1 MIKDISNMKIQGI
14 LANKIYDKTY
24 KNIVKESLKSE
35 EFIISGN
42 EKYIKGDKVSIDR
55 ILVDYNFIGVIDD
68 GDSLSLPNS
77 NNNKNS
83 GVINIKVNNKNIKLF
98 NTDKKAYKSNY
109 IQTSYVLDNKKV
121 NKTPNLVYLYK
132 EFQGNIDLKNISL
145 KNNFLFK
152 YGLRFFVDN
161 LKIRIKGKIGEKEF
175 EGVKDYRKYNKDLN
189 KNYVDINPVEIT
201 REDTLDLSN
210 YENYI
215 NSYNYKVLK
224 NINPEV
230 GLNFTPVNI
239 FEKLN
244 IEEKNKMKI
253 KLKLEGCLFAKEV
266 ISVEKYKGNN
276 KIRSL
281 INYVFQIESYIY
293 FMNKEKIAVFV
304 KEEEHL

>member
-1 MIKDISNMKIQGI
+1 MNKDISNMKIEGI
-14 LANKIYDKTY
+14 LANKIYDKAY

-42 EKYIKGDKVSIDR
+42 EKYIKGDKVSIDK

-132 EFQGNIDLKNISL
+132 EFQGNINLKNISL
-145 KNNFLFK
+145 KNNCLFK

-161 LKIRIKGKIGEKEF
+161 LKVRIRGKIGEREF

-189 KNYVDINPVEIT
+189 NNYVDINPVEIT
-201 REDTLDLSN
+201 KEDTLDLSN

-239 FEKLN
+239 FEKLK

-266 ISVEKYKGNN
+266 IAVEKYKGNN
-276 KIRSL
+276 KIRAL

-293 FMNKEKIAVFV
+293 FMNKKKMAVFV

>member
-68 GDSLSLPNS
+68 EDSLSLPNS
-77 NNNKNS
+77 NDNKNF
-83 GVINIKVNNKNIKLF
+83 GVINIKVNNNNIRLSNNNKG
-98 NTDKKAYKSNY
+98 YKSKY
-109 IQTSYVLDNKKV
+109 IQTSYILDDKKV

-132 EFQGNIDLKNISL
+132 EFQGNINLKNISL
-145 KNNFLFK
+145 KNNCLFK

-161 LKIRIKGKIGEKEF
+161 LKVRIRGKIGEREF

-189 KNYVDINPVEIT
+189 NNYVDINPVEIT
-201 REDTLDLSN
+201 KEDTLDLSN

-239 FEKLN
+239 FEKL
-244 IEEKNKMKI
+244 KNRRKK
-253 KLKLEGCLFAKEV
+253 
-266 ISVEKYKGNN
+266 
-276 KIRSL
+276 
-281 INYVFQIESYIY
+281 
-293 FMNKEKIAVFV
+293 
-304 KEEEHL
+304 

>member
-1 MIKDISNMKIQGI
+1 MNKDISNMKIEGI
-14 LANKIYDKTY
+14 LANKIYDKAY

-68 GDSLSLPNS
+68 EDSLSLPNS
-77 NNNKNS
+77 NDNKNF
-83 GVINIKVNNKNIKLF
+83 GVINIKVNNNNIRLSNNNKG
-98 NTDKKAYKSNY
+98 YKSKY
-109 IQTSYVLDNKKV
+109 IQTSYILDDKKV

-132 EFQGNIDLKNISL
+132 EFQGNINLKNISL
-145 KNNFLFK
+145 KNNCLFK

-161 LKIRIKGKIGEKEF
+161 LKVRIKGKIGEKEF

-239 FEKLN
+239 FEKLK

-266 ISVEKYKGNN
+266 IAVEKYKGNN
-276 KIRSL
+276 KIRAL

-293 FMNKEKIAVFV
+293 FMNKKKMAVFV